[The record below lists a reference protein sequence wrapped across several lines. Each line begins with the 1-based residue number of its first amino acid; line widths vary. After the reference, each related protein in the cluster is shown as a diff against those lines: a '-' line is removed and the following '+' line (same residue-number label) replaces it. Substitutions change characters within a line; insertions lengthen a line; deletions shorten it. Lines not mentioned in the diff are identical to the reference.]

1 MKKSNIVLRNTAI
14 LCLLLAIVPVFASA
28 ALTRQLQL
36 GSRGADVSELQTF
49 LAASASVYPQGL
61 ITGYFGSL
69 TQAAVRRFQALNGI
83 SQVGRVGPQTLAVI
97 NSQMGG
103 GMVSSGQASP
113 GFTSVASVTTSGN
126 VATVNVT
133 TDVPTRATL
142 YYGTSPLM
150 MYENITANPV
160 TVSVTGG
167 TAVSSNAN
175 LQTSHSIATLPLTS
189 NTQYYY
195 VVVVTDASGKVS
207 LTYPRATFQSPSF

>member
-28 ALTRQLQL
+28 ALIRQLEI

-49 LAASASVYPQGL
+49 LAANASVYPQGL
-61 ITGYFGSL
+61 ITGYFGTL

-113 GFTSVASVTTSGN
+113 GFTSQPTVSMSGN
-126 VATVNVT
+126 TATVSVNTDVATQ
-133 TDVPTRATL
+133 ATL
-142 YYGTSPLM
+142 YYSTSPLV
-150 MYENITANPV
+150 MYENINANPV
-160 TVSVTGG
+160 TVTVGG
-167 TAVSSNAN
+167 NAVSSNN
-175 LQTSHSIATLPLTS
+175 GLQTAHSIVTMPLLS

-207 LTYPRATFQSPSF
+207 LTYPRATFQSASF